1 MTEQSAQPG
10 DRNFDELVN
19 RFQRN
24 IYASLKGQIRLGVVE
39 RDFAEFLP
47 EQDGE
52 KPLRVLDAGGG
63 QGQMAIH
70 FARRSHK
77 VVLCDISGKMLE
89 IAREKLSEEGLLDRV
104 EIHHA
109 PIQEVVAA
117 STEPYDIII
126 CHAVIEWLA
135 DPKQVL
141 HSLAEKL
148 EADGALSL
156 LYYNLN
162 GLIYKNLLRT
172 NFKKIRKQAWQGY
185 RGSLTPTSPL
195 RPEQVDE
202 WIAAL
207 PLERKCESG
216 IRVFYDYIFNQDDRR
231 RDPEGILEMELAHS
245 RRMPFMHLARYIH
258 LLCRKR

>member
-1 MTEQSAQPG
+1 MTDNGAHPG

-47 EQDGE
+47 EQDRQT
-52 KPLRVLDAGGG
+52 PLRVLDAGGG

-70 FARRSHK
+70 FARRGHQ
-77 VVLCDISGKMLE
+77 VVLCDISAKMLE
-89 IAREKLSEEGLLDRV
+89 IARSRLSEEGLLDRV
-104 EIHHA
+104 EIRHA
-109 PIQEVVAA
+109 PIQQVIDGA
-117 STEPYDIII
+117 EPFDLIV

-135 DPKQVL
+135 EPREVL
-141 HSLAEKL
+141 QLLTDKL
-148 EADGALSL
+148 RLNGALSL

-207 PLERKCESG
+207 PLERSCESG
-216 IRVFYDYIFNQDDRR
+216 IRVFYDYIFNQEDRR

-245 RRMPFMHLARYIH
+245 RQMPHMHLARYIH
-258 LLCRKR
+258 LLCRKT